1 MRNSVCIRQLT
12 LAVIGLALAS
22 VPLPS
27 SAHEEHKMECNATAM
42 TAIKADIQA
51 MPDGEARAT
60 ATKEM
65 QMAEE
70 MIAEHDMEGC
80 MAHMHKAMEAI
91 EE

>member
-1 MRNSVCIRQLT
+1 MRQFA
-12 LAVIGLALAS
+12 LAVIGLAFASIPLLA
-22 VPLPS
+22 V
-27 SAHEEHKMECNATAM
+27 AHEEHKMECNATAM
-42 TAIKADIQA
+42 NAMKADVQS
-51 MPDGEARAT
+51 MPEGEARAT

-70 MIAEHDMEGC
+70 MMAVHDMEGC

>member
-1 MRNSVCIRQLT
+1 MRNSVCMRHFA

-22 VPLPS
+22 VPLPAA
-27 SAHEEHKMECNATAM
+27 AHEEHKMECNATTM
-42 TAIKADIQA
+42 TAMKADIQA
-51 MPDGEARAT
+51 MPEGEARAT

-70 MIAEHDMEGC
+70 MMAEHDMEGC